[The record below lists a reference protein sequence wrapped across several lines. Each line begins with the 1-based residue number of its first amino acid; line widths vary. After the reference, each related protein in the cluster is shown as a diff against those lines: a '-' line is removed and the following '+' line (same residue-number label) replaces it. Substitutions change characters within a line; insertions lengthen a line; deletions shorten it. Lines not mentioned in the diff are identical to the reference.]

1 MSAAFG
7 GLPVGELAAVAAAI
21 MWAVGSLLFGR
32 IGRDGVSAGVLNL
45 GKLVVAGGALAL
57 TALARTG
64 HVIPHAPTPAL
75 VLLAVSGV
83 VGLTIGDTAYFGSM
97 IALGVPRAILLLSG
111 APVFAALG
119 GFLWLGERLD
129 ARAILG
135 MALVFAG
142 IALVVMRPDPTRAK
156 GFGRGVALGVLAA
169 LCQAAG
175 SLLSRRAMQVGIDP
189 LAAAAGRILVGL
201 VGLTVMALLTREAV
215 TWTRSLFQGRTFVR
229 IGVAAMIGTYCG
241 IWLAQTSLLHARS
254 TGVAT
259 TLLAT
264 SPIFALPI
272 SHVLGH
278 EKMTV
283 RSAVGVLV
291 AIAGIAA
298 LSLR

>member
-1 MSAAFG
+1 MSH
-7 GLPVGELAAVAAAI
+7 LPLGELAAVSAAI
-21 MWAVGSLLFGR
+21 CWAVGSLLFGR
-32 IGRDGVSAGVLNL
+32 IGRDGVPAGAMNL
-45 GKLVVAGGALAL
+45 GKLLVAGSVLAL
-57 TALARTG
+57 TALVRTG
-64 HVIPHAPTPAL
+64 HVVPTDAPTSAL
-75 VLLAVSGV
+75 LLLAVSGV

-97 IALGVPRAILLLSG
+97 IALGVPRAILLLSS

-129 ARAILG
+129 ARALLG

-142 IALVVMRPDPTRAK
+142 IALVVLRPDPSRK
-156 GFGRGVALGVLAA
+156 EGLVRGIALGIVAA
-169 LCQAAG
+169 LGQAGG

-189 LAAAAGRILVGL
+189 LAAAVGRILVGG
-201 VGLTVMALLTREAV
+201 VGLLAIALVTRDARV
-215 TWTRSLFQGRTFVR
+215 WAKALFVRRTFVR
-229 IGVAAMIGTYCG
+229 IAVAGMIGSYCG
-241 IWLAQTSLLHARS
+241 IWLAQTSLLLARS

-272 SHVLGH
+272 AHVLGH

-283 RSAVGVLV
+283 RSGLGVLT